1 MNKFINDIFQTKYRR
16 IISAVFFLLIIF
28 GLHFLIP
35 AEDNLFIL
43 IMGIAFIIFYEIVL
57 IRYRQPVERAA
68 EMAEDLVYGKYK
80 KRITESAKN
89 SELSRLYQ
97 SLNHLAA
104 NLEIMTKSYQT
115 QEDRLATLIENIGSG
130 LIFIDNHGRIN
141 LLNKTYR
148 ETFQVKTNN
157 WSDKT
162 YYEVIPY
169 QEVIDIIDETFST
182 ERRLS
187 KQVLLPVHIE
197 RKHFDVSC
205 APILA
210 QQKRLQGIV
219 VVFHDITELKKLE
232 KMRKDFVANVSHE
245 LKTPVTSLIG
255 FTETLL
261 DGAMDDSELKTK
273 FLNIILNESKRLQS
287 LIQDLL
293 ELSKIEQEHFTI
305 KWQSVSLKDIVEETL
320 IILKEKA
327 NQKSIIL
334 EVLPSSNGLALGDP
348 YRIQQMIINLV
359 TNAIAYTPSGGHV
372 WIQVKD
378 KGNDYI
384 ELMVKD
390 TGIGISED
398 QIPRIFERFY
408 RVDKGRSRNQG
419 GTGLGLAIVKHL
431 VEAHNGR
438 IDVSSEIGK
447 GTTFAIT
454 FNKAKEK
461 GDVIH

>member
-1 MNKFINDIFQTKYRR
+1 MNILTDKILHIKHRR
-16 IISAVFFLLIIF
+16 IICAVLFLLIIYVL
-28 GLHFLIP
+28 GLFVPYLDSI
-35 AEDNLFIL
+35 FIL
-43 IMGIAFIIFYEIVL
+43 ILGIAIILFYEFVL
-57 IRYRQPVERAA
+57 KRYKQPVADAA
-68 EMAEDLVYGKYK
+68 AMAEDLVYGKYK
-80 KRITESAKN
+80 KRIPEPVKNTELA
-89 SELSRLYQ
+89 RLNQ
-97 SLNHLAA
+97 SLNHLAT
-104 NLEIMTKSYQT
+104 NLEKMTKSYQT
-115 QEDRLATLIENIGSG
+115 QEDRLETLIENIGSG
-130 LIFIDNHGRIN
+130 LIFIDSHGRIN

-148 ETFQVKTNN
+148 ETFRVKTNN
-157 WSDKT
+157 WNDKT

-182 ERRLS
+182 ERRLTR
-187 KQVLLPVHIE
+187 QVLLPVHIE

-210 QQKRLQGIV
+210 QQKRLRGIV

-293 ELSKIEQEHFTI
+293 ELSKIEQEHFMI
-305 KWQSVSLKDIVEETL
+305 KWQSVSLRDVLEDTL

-327 NQKSIIL
+327 HQKSIIL
-334 EVLPSSNGLALGDP
+334 EVLPSSKSLALGDP
-348 YRIQQMIINLV
+348 YRIRQMIINLV
-359 TNAIAYTPSGGHV
+359 TNAISYTPAGGHV
-372 WIQVKD
+372 WVQVRDTKD
-378 KGNDYI
+378 DV

-431 VEAHNGR
+431 VEAHEGR

-447 GTTFAIT
+447 GTTFTIT
-454 FNKAKEK
+454 FKKA
-461 GDVIH
+461 